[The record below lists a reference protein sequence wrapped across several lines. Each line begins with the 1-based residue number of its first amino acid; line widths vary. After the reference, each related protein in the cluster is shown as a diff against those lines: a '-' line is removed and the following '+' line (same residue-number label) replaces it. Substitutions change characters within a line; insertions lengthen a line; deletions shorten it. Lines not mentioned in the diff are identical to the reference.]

1 MSRGT
6 IFNFLRYLALKV
18 AEEKIQPLSKDELS
32 IKLKTEEFDLIDK
45 NLDCAYILYVKYID
59 EYKSEIAYKEAL
71 TKEE

>member
-18 AEEKIQPLSKDELS
+18 AEEKTQPLSKDELS

-59 EYKSEIAYKEAL
+59 EYKSEIAYREAL
-71 TKEE
+71 TKGE

>member
-1 MSRGT
+1 MSKGT

-18 AEEKIQPLSKDELS
+18 AEDKIQPLSKDELS
-32 IKLKTEEFDLIDK
+32 IKLKSEDFDLIDK
-45 NLDCAYILYVKYID
+45 NLDCAYTLYLKYID